1 MCDYSLHH
9 VASTPAKVGD
19 KLVTTSF
26 SGYGSRGFASE
37 DRHDVVVCVPPGAE
51 LAFEKDVEVDRMLG
65 LLPHRRIPARVARF
79 RQINLDQPYAYHD
92 ALEFP
97 DGVTVLVNCLSVGQ
111 KATVLQLP
119 AQPKPAGAA
128 ETLATETSV
137 GASAETDASTTETA
151 TRSVAERKSEPAAPA
166 ERRESV

>member
-26 SGYGSRGFASE
+26 SGYGSRGFASQ

-128 ETLATETSV
+128 ETVATESPA
-137 GASAETDASTTETA
+137 GAPSSIDAPAAGTVMVP
-151 TRSVAERKSEPAAPA
+151 VAEHRQEPTALAP
-166 ERRESV
+166 RRESV

>member
-128 ETLATETSV
+128 ETSATETSAD
-137 GASAETDASTTETA
+137 ASSATEISAGRAETMPA
-151 TRSVAERKSEPAAPA
+151 AELRPEPAAPA
-166 ERRESV
+166 PRRESV